1 MKNTVLIICLFST
14 IMLPAQNKKITGS
27 KIKKTQIFPTEKFH
41 RVNVSFGG
49 NITIDCGKM
58 PKVEINTSENL
69 FEYLNVKVK
78 DKTLYISSTK
88 WIEDYNSI
96 VKIQVPFL
104 TEISESSSGNTLVND
119 LNSTGFK
126 LNCGSGNVTITGK
139 TKTFLIEGSGGGNI
153 NASNL
158 SCLVATIDKT
168 GAGNISLAATD
179 SLIIK
184 KNHGSITY
192 LENPQIVFEEGV
204 ESDYVMRQDEQIKAK
219 EELHYIKFTIKNSSS
234 SRQDFYIKGP
244 SGHPFSYG
252 FPMKSKSTRVETAP
266 VGTRIWLINKVG
278 IRTKLL
284 LTVSENDEGKSI
296 DLFTN
301 QK

>member
-49 NITIDCGKM
+49 N
-58 PKVEINTSENL
+58 
-69 FEYLNVKVK
+69 
-78 DKTLYISSTK
+78 
-88 WIEDYNSI
+88 
-96 VKIQVPFL
+96 
-104 TEISESSSGNTLVND
+104 
-119 LNSTGFK
+119 
-126 LNCGSGNVTITGK
+126 
-139 TKTFLIEGSGGGNI
+139 EGSGGGNI

-234 SRQDFYIKGP
+234 SRQDFYILHTFT
-244 SGHPFSYG
+244 SS
-252 FPMKSKSTRVETAP
+252 RIVEQE
-266 VGTRIWLINKVG
+266 II
-278 IRTKLL
+278 
-284 LTVSENDEGKSI
+284 
-296 DLFTN
+296 
-301 QK
+301 